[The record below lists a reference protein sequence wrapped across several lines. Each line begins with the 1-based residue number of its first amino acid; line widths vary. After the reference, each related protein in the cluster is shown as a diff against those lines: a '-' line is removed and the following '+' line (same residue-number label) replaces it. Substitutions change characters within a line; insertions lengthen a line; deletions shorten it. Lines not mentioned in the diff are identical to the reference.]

1 MEMTEQLL
9 EEELVDQNEKEEVV
23 EEGPRVQLIVFHLGE
38 EEYALPI
45 DQVKEI
51 VLTPRV
57 SKVPQTP
64 EYVLGISNIRGNI
77 ISIMDFEKKFGL
89 KTRSLKEAKAAGPS
103 YTMVIESTDYQV
115 GIQVRKVP
123 NTLSVMSSKIDTS
136 ANIMQYASLDE
147 SILKGVVKIGERIII
162 LLDVI
167 RMLEIG
173 ELKTKV

>member
-1 MEMTEQLL
+1 MELT
-9 EEELVDQNEKEEVV
+9 EELLASEVDQVEDEEIQK
-23 EEGPRVQLIVFHLGE
+23 GPKIQLIVFLIAG

-77 ISIMDFEKKFGL
+77 ISIMDLEKKFGL
-89 KTRSLKEAKAAGPS
+89 KVLDDGDTGKAS
-103 YTMVIESTDYQV
+103 YTMVIESADFQV
-115 GIQVRKVP
+115 GIKVEKVP
-123 NTLSVMSSKIDTS
+123 NTLSVFASKIDTS

-147 SILKGVVKIGERIII
+147 TVLKGAVKLGERIII
-162 LLDVI
+162 LLDVLK
-167 RMLEIG
+167 MLEVG

>member
-1 MEMTEQLL
+1 MELT
-9 EEELVDQNEKEEVV
+9 EELLAERVNQVKDEDIQR
-23 EEGPRVQLIVFHLGE
+23 GPKIQLIVFLIGE

-51 VLTPRV
+51 VLTPRI

-64 EYVLGISNIRGNI
+64 HYVLGISNIRGNI
-77 ISIMDFEKKFGL
+77 ISIMDLEKRFGFHQMEEQ
-89 KTRSLKEAKAAGPS
+89 SAG
-103 YTMVIESTDYQV
+103 YIMVIESTDFQV
-115 GIQVRKVP
+115 GIKVKQVP
-123 NTLSVMSSKIDTS
+123 NTLSVFASKIDNS

-147 SILKGVVKIGERIII
+147 SILKGAVKLGERIII